1 MGWKRLAAVA
11 MVSGLALLTVPATAS
26 AIGVK
31 GIGHNA
37 SATQPNATPG
47 SEWHGSY
54 IWQDKQVWCV
64 QYALPAP
71 DSTVGYKPGDALLTK
86 AGKALAPD
94 IAANIS
100 YLLLRYSTTKS
111 PEEAAA
117 LAHLLHTWTSPVDGE
132 VNLNPKN
139 GDAKFLAYDAAFYAS
154 KLPPAVMDTVARIK
168 ADAEANRGPW
178 TLTAT
183 APKEPLIID
192 TESTWTLSLV
202 KANDKGVTNA
212 PIAFTLTDAKLADG
226 ATSGTATT
234 GPDGQPAAVKVIAT
248 GPKPSIAAVADS
260 PADKPVVHFPIQTDN
275 MQRMVTTGGEK
286 KLNAAA
292 NTTAKTAPG
301 AVKIT
306 KIDSET
312 KKSIAGVALRVTA
325 KDQTSPAKKQDDTDL
340 VGTDGKPLVL
350 QTGADGTVEVPDL
363 RTPQDIC
370 LVEVTAPKGYEE
382 FFDPKAPPS
391 ACGTL
396 AAGQTLALELVNKP
410 NKPVVPST
418 IPAGADGQT
427 PVATASFDTQLRP
440 GLMLTVGGLV
450 LLGAALAGF
459 LVWRRQ

>member
-11 MVSGLALLTVPATAS
+11 AVSGLVLLAAPTTATAV
-26 AIGVK
+26 GVK

-37 SATQPNATPG
+37 SERQPHAVPG

-54 IWQDKQVWCV
+54 VYQDKQVWCV

-71 DSTVGYKPGDALLTK
+71 DSSVPYKQGDLLRTK
-86 AGKALAPD
+86 AGKELQPD

-111 PEEAAA
+111 PDEAAA
-117 LAHLLHTWTSPVDGE
+117 LAHLLHTWTSPVDGA
-132 VNLNPKN
+132 VRL
-139 GDAKFLAYDAAFYAS
+139 DTDDQRFLAYDSAFYAS
-154 KLPPAVMDTVARIK
+154 RLPQSVMDAVARLK

-178 TLTAT
+178 TLTVT
-183 APKEPLIID
+183 TPKEPLIIG
-192 TESTWTLSLV
+192 TESSWTASLV
-202 KANDKGVTNA
+202 KASGKGVPSA
-212 PIAFTLTDAKLADG
+212 PIDFTLTDATLVDGSVGGRVTTDADG
-226 ATSGTATT
+226 NPATI
-234 GPDGQPAAVKVIAT
+234 KVVPT
-248 GPKPSIAAVADS
+248 GPKPSITVNADS
-260 PADKPVVHFPIQTDN
+260 PADKPVVHQPIPTDD

-286 KLNAAA
+286 KLNANASGQ
-292 NTTAKTAPG
+292 AKTAPG
-301 AVKIT
+301 KVKIT

-312 KKSIAGVALRVTA
+312 KKAIAGVALRVTS
-325 KDQTSPAKKQDDTDL
+325 KDQTKPALKQDDTEL

-370 LVEVTAPKGYEE
+370 LVEVAAPKGYEE
-382 FFDPKAPPS
+382 FFDPKAPPAS
-391 ACGTL
+391 CGTV
-396 AAGQTLALELVNKP
+396 AAGQTLALEMVNKP

-418 IPAGADGQT
+418 IPAGQDGTT

-440 GLMLTVGGLV
+440 VLMLAVGGLV

>member
-11 MVSGLALLTVPATAS
+11 MVSGLALLTVPATAT

-37 SATQPNATPG
+37 SGLQPNATPG

-54 IWQDKQVWCV
+54 VWQEKQVWCV

-71 DSTVGYKPGDALLTK
+71 DSNVGYKEGDALLTK
-86 AGKALAPD
+86 AGKELAPD
-94 IAANIS
+94 VAANIS

-111 PEEAAA
+111 PDEAAA
-117 LAHLLHTWTSPVDGE
+117 LAHLLHSWTSAPDGQ
-132 VNLNPKN
+132 VRLDTTDPKY
-139 GDAKFLAYDAAFYAS
+139 LAYDAPFYAAR
-154 KLPPAVMDTVARIK
+154 LPQSVMDTVARIK

-178 TLTAT
+178 ALSAT
-183 APKEPLIID
+183 APKEPLIIGA
-192 TESTWTLSLV
+192 ESTWTVSLV
-202 KANDKGVTNA
+202 KASGQGVPNGT
-212 PIAFTLTDAKLADG
+212 IDFTLTDATLPDG
-226 ATSGTATT
+226 GKTGKATT
-234 GPDGQPAAVKVIAT
+234 GADGSPAVIKVVPT
-248 GPKPSIAAVADS
+248 GEKPSIAAVADS
-260 PADKPVVHFPIQTDN
+260 PADRPVVHQPIQTDN

-286 KLNAAA
+286 KLNANA
-292 NTTAKTAPG
+292 NGQARTAPG

-325 KDQTSPAKKQDDTDL
+325 KDQTSAAKKQDDSDL

-363 RTPQDIC
+363 RTPQEIC
-370 LVEVTAPKGYEE
+370 LVEVAAPKGYEE
-382 FFDPKAPPS
+382 YFDPKAPPS
-391 ACGTL
+391 ACGAV

-418 IPAGADGQT
+418 IPAGTEGQT

-440 GLMLTVGGLV
+440 GLMLAVGGLV

>member
-11 MVSGLALLTVPATAS
+11 MVSGLALLTVPATAT
-26 AIGVK
+26 AVGVK

-37 SATQPNATPG
+37 SGLQPNATPG

-54 IWQDKQVWCV
+54 VWQEKHVWCV

-71 DSTVGYKPGDALLTK
+71 DSSVGYKEGDALRTK
-86 AGKALAPD
+86 AGKDLAPD

-117 LAHLLHTWTSPVDGE
+117 LAHLLHSWTSAPDGPVRLDTTD
-132 VNLNPKN
+132 PKY
-139 GDAKFLAYDAAFYAS
+139 LAYDAPFYAA
-154 KLPPAVMDTVARIK
+154 KLPPSVMDAVARMK

-178 TLTAT
+178 TLSAT
-183 APKEPLIID
+183 APKEPLIIGA
-192 TESTWTLSLV
+192 ESTWTVSLV
-202 KANDKGVTNA
+202 KANGKGVPNA
-212 PIAFTLTDAKLADG
+212 TIKFTLTDATLVDGSVGGNATTGADG
-226 ATSGTATT
+226 APATIKIV
-234 GPDGQPAAVKVIAT
+234 PT
-248 GPKPSIAAVADS
+248 GPKPSIAATADS
-260 PADKPVVHFPIQTDN
+260 PADRPVVHQPIQTDN

-286 KLNAAA
+286 TLNAAA
-292 NTTAKTAPG
+292 NGQAKTAPG

-325 KDQTSPAKKQDDTDL
+325 KDQTSPALKQDDTPL

-350 QTGADGTVEVPDL
+350 QTGSDGTVAVPDL
-363 RTPQDIC
+363 RTPQEIC
-370 LVEVTAPKGYEE
+370 LVEVAAPKGYEE
-382 FFDPKAPPS
+382 FFDPKAPPA
-391 ACGTL
+391 ACGTV
-396 AAGQTLALELVNKP
+396 AAGQTLALEMVNKP

-418 IPAGADGQT
+418 IPAGADGKT

-440 GLMLTVGGLV
+440 GLMIAVGGLV

>member
-11 MVSGLALLTVPATAS
+11 AVSGLALLTAPATAT
-26 AIGVK
+26 AVGVK

-37 SATQPNATPG
+37 SGLQPNATAG

-54 IWQDKQVWCV
+54 VWQEKHVWCV

-71 DSTVGYKPGDALLTK
+71 DSTVGYQEGAELLTK
-86 AGKALAPD
+86 AGKSLTPD
-94 IAANIS
+94 VAANIS

-111 PEEAAA
+111 PDEAAA
-117 LAHLLHTWTSPVDGE
+117 LAHLLHSWTSVPDGA
-132 VNLNPKN
+132 VRLDTTDPKY
-139 GDAKFLAYDAAFYAS
+139 LAYDEAFYAAR
-154 KLPPAVMDTVARIK
+154 LPKQVMDTAARMK

-178 TLTAT
+178 KLSAT
-183 APKEPLIID
+183 APKEPLIIG
-192 TESTWTLSLV
+192 TESTWTAALV
-202 KANDKGVTNA
+202 KANGQGVPKA
-212 PIAFTLTDAKLADG
+212 SISFTLTDAKLADG
-226 ATSGTATT
+226 STSGKATT
-234 GPDGQPAAVKVIAT
+234 GADGAPAAVKVVPT
-248 GPKPSIAAVADS
+248 GPKPSIAVTADS
-260 PADKPVVHFPIQTDN
+260 PADRPVVHQPIQTEN

-286 KLNAAA
+286 KLDAAA
-292 NTTAKTAPG
+292 NAQARTAPG
-301 AVKIT
+301 AVRIT

-325 KDQTSPAKKQDDTDL
+325 KDQTSPALKQDDSLL

-350 QTGADGTVEVPDL
+350 QTGADGTVEVPGL
-363 RTPQDIC
+363 RTPQEIC
-370 LVEVTAPKGYEE
+370 LVEAAAPKGYEE

-391 ACGTL
+391 ACGTV

-418 IPAGADGQT
+418 IPAGTEGRT

-440 GLMLTVGGLV
+440 GLMLAVGGLV

>member
-11 MVSGLALLTVPATAS
+11 MVSGLALLTVPATAT
-26 AIGVK
+26 AVGVK

-37 SATQPNATPG
+37 SGLQPNATPG

-54 IWQDKQVWCV
+54 VWQEKHVWCV

-71 DSTVGYKPGDALLTK
+71 DSNVGYKEGDALRTK
-86 AGKALAPD
+86 AGKELAPD
-94 IAANIS
+94 VAANIS

-117 LAHLLHTWTSPVDGE
+117 LAHLLHSWTSAPDGA
-132 VNLNPKN
+132 VRLDTTDPKY
-139 GDAKFLAYDAAFYAS
+139 LAYDAPFYAAR
-154 KLPPAVMDTVARIK
+154 LPKPVMDTVAAMK

-178 TLTAT
+178 TLSAT
-183 APKEPLIID
+183 APKEPLIIGA
-192 TESTWTLSLV
+192 ESTWTVALV
-202 KANDKGVTNA
+202 KANGKGVTNA
-212 PIAFTLTDAKLADG
+212 PIDFTLTDAKLADG
-226 ATSGTATT
+226 STSGKATT
-234 GPDGQPAAVKVIAT
+234 GADGGPAAITIVPT

-260 PADKPVVHFPIQTDN
+260 PADRPVVHQPIQTEN

-292 NTTAKTAPG
+292 NGQARTAPG

-312 KKSIAGVALRVTA
+312 KKPIAGVVLRVTA
-325 KDQTSPAKKQDDTDL
+325 KDQTTAAKKQDDTDL

-350 QTGADGTVEVPDL
+350 QTGPDGTVEVPDL
-363 RTPQDIC
+363 RTPQEIC
-370 LVEVTAPKGYEE
+370 LVEVAAPKGYEE
-382 FFDPKAPPS
+382 FFDPKAPPA
-391 ACGTL
+391 ACGTV

-418 IPAGADGQT
+418 IPAGADGRT
-427 PVATASFDTQLRP
+427 PVATASFETQLRP
-440 GLMLTVGGLV
+440 GLMLAVGGLV

>member
-11 MVSGLALLTVPATAS
+11 VVAGLALLTAPTTATAV
-26 AIGVK
+26 GVK

-37 SATQPNATPG
+37 SGLQPNATPG

-54 IWQDKQVWCV
+54 VWQNKHVWCV

-71 DSTVGYKPGDALLTK
+71 DSNVGYKEGDELLTK
-86 AGKALAPD
+86 AGKKLDPG

-111 PEEAAA
+111 AEEAAA
-117 LAHLLHTWTSPVDGE
+117 LAHLLHTWTSPVDGA
-132 VNLNPKN
+132 VNL
-139 GDAKFLAYDAAFYAS
+139 DAKDPKYLAYDSAFYAAR
-154 KLPPAVMDTVARIK
+154 LPAPVMETVARLK

-178 TLTAT
+178 TLSAT
-183 APKEPLIID
+183 APKEPLIIG
-192 TESTWTLSLV
+192 TESTWTVALV
-202 KANDKGVTNA
+202 KADGKGVPSA
-212 PIAFTLTDAKLADG
+212 PIDFTLTDATLVDG
-226 ATSGTATT
+226 SVGGKATT
-234 GPDGQPAAVKVIAT
+234 GTDGGPATIKIIPT
-248 GPKPSIAAVADS
+248 GPKPSIAAGADS
-260 PADKPVVHFPIQTDN
+260 PADKPVVHQPISTDD

-286 KLNAAA
+286 KLTANASGQ
-292 NTTAKTAPG
+292 AKTAPG

-325 KDQTSPAKKQDDTDL
+325 KDQTSPALKQDDTPL

-363 RTPQDIC
+363 RTPQEIC
-370 LVEVTAPKGYEE
+370 LVEVAAPKGYEE
-382 FFDPKAPPS
+382 FFDPKAPPA
-391 ACGTL
+391 ACGTV

-418 IPAGADGQT
+418 IPAGEDGKT

-440 GLMLTVGGLV
+440 GVMLAVGGLV

>member
-11 MVSGLALLTVPATAS
+11 AVSGLALLTAPTTATAV
-26 AIGVK
+26 GVK

-37 SATQPNATPG
+37 SGLQPHATAG

-54 IWQDKQVWCV
+54 IWNGKQVWCV

-71 DSTVGYKPGDALLTK
+71 DSAVKYKEGDLLRTK
-86 AGKALAPD
+86 AGKELAPD

-100 YLLLRYSTTKS
+100 YLLLRYSTTQS
-111 PEEAAA
+111 PDEAAG
-117 LAHLLHTWTSPVDGE
+117 LAHLLHSWTSPVDGA
-132 VNLNPKN
+132 VNL
-139 GDAKFLAYDAAFYAS
+139 DATEARYLAYDAAFYAAR
-154 KLPPAVMDTVARIK
+154 LPQSVLDAVARMK

-178 TLTAT
+178 TLSAA

-192 TESTWTLSLV
+192 TESTWTVSLL
-202 KANDKGVTNA
+202 KQNKKGVPNA
-212 PIAFTLTDAKLADG
+212 AIEFTLNDAKLVDG
-226 ATSGTATT
+226 SVGGKVNTDAEGNPVAIKIIPT
-234 GPDGQPAAVKVIAT
+234 GAN
-248 GPKPSIAAVADS
+248 PSIAVTADS
-260 PADKPVVHFPIQTDN
+260 PAERPVVHVPESTDN

-292 NTTAKTAPG
+292 NGQAKTAPG

-312 KKSIAGVALRVTA
+312 KKAIAGVALRVTA
-325 KDQTSPAKKQDDTDL
+325 KDQTSPAQKQDDTPL
-340 VGTDGKPLVL
+340 VGTDGKPIVL
-350 QTGADGTVEVPDL
+350 QTGADGTVEVPGL
-363 RTPQDIC
+363 RTPQEIC
-370 LVEVTAPKGYEE
+370 LVEVAAPKGYEE
-382 FFDPKAPPS
+382 FFDPKAPPAS
-391 ACGTL
+391 CGTV

-440 GLMLTVGGLV
+440 GLMLAVGGLV
-450 LLGAALAGF
+450 LLGGALAGL

>member
-11 MVSGLALLTVPATAS
+11 VVSGLALLTAPTTATAVGVQGY
-26 AIGVK
+26 GVK
-31 GIGHNA
+31 A
-37 SATQPNATPG
+37 SLVQPRATPG

-54 IWQDKQVWCV
+54 VWKNKHVWCV

-71 DSTVGYKPGDALLTK
+71 DSAKEYEEGAELLTK
-86 AGKALAPD
+86 AGRQLAPD

-100 YLLLRYSTTKS
+100 YLLLRYSTTTS
-111 PEEAAA
+111 NEEAAA
-117 LAHLLHTWTSPVDGE
+117 LAHLLHSWTSPVDGA
-132 VNLNPKN
+132 VRLDTDDPKL
-139 GDAKFLAYDAAFYAS
+139 LAYDAAWYAAR
-154 KLPPAVMDTVARIK
+154 LPQPVMDAVARLK

-178 TLTAT
+178 ALSAT
-183 APKEPLIID
+183 APKEPLIIG
-192 TESTWTLSLV
+192 TESSWTVSLV
-202 KANDKGVTNA
+202 KANGQGVPNA
-212 PIAFTLTDAKLADG
+212 PIAFTLTDATLADG
-226 ATSGTATT
+226 SAGGTATMGADG
-234 GPDGQPAAVKVIAT
+234 GPATVKIIPT

-260 PADKPVVHFPIQTDN
+260 PADRPVVHQPIQTDN

-292 NTTAKTAPG
+292 NGQAKTAPG
-301 AVKIT
+301 NVKIT

-325 KDQTSPAKKQDDTDL
+325 KDQTSPALKQDDSPL

-350 QTGADGTVEVPDL
+350 QTGSDGTVAVPDL
-363 RTPQDIC
+363 RTPQEIC
-370 LVEVTAPKGYEE
+370 LVEVAAPKGYEE
-382 FFDPKAPPS
+382 FFDPKAPPA

-440 GLMLTVGGLV
+440 GLMLAVGGLV
-450 LLGAALAGF
+450 LLGVALAGL

>member
-11 MVSGLALLTVPATAS
+11 MVSGLALLTVPATAT
-26 AIGVK
+26 AVGVK

-37 SATQPNATPG
+37 SGLQPNATPG

-71 DSTVGYKPGDALLTK
+71 DSNVGYKEGDALLTK

-111 PEEAAA
+111 PDEAAA
-117 LAHLLHTWTSPVDGE
+117 LAHLLHTWTSPVDGA
-132 VNLNPKN
+132 VNL
-139 GDAKFLAYDAAFYAS
+139 DAKDAAHLAYDTAFYAS
-154 KLPPAVMDTVARIK
+154 KLPPVVMETVARLK
-168 ADAEANRGPW
+168 SDAEANRGPW
-178 TLTAT
+178 SLSAA
-183 APKEPLIID
+183 APKEPLIIG
-192 TESTWTLSLV
+192 TESTWTVSLV
-202 KANDKGVTNA
+202 KANGKGVTNA
-212 PIAFTLTDAKLADG
+212 PIAFTLTDATLADG
-226 ATSGTATT
+226 KTTGQATT
-234 GPDGQPAAVKVIAT
+234 GADGGPAVVKIVPT
-248 GPKPSIAAVADS
+248 GPKPSIAATADS
-260 PADKPVVHFPIQTDN
+260 PADKPVVHFPIQTEN

-292 NTTAKTAPG
+292 NGQAKTAPG
-301 AVKIT
+301 IVKIT

-325 KDQTSPAKKQDDTDL
+325 KDQTSPAVKQDDTPL

-350 QTGADGTVEVPDL
+350 QTGSDGTVAVPDL
-363 RTPQDIC
+363 RTPQEIC
-370 LVEVTAPKGYEE
+370 LVEVAAPKGYEE
-382 FFDPKAPPS
+382 FFDPKAPPA
-391 ACGTL
+391 ACGTV

-427 PVATASFDTQLRP
+427 PIATASFDTQLRP
-440 GLMLTVGGLV
+440 GLMLAVGGLV

>member
-11 MVSGLALLTVPATAS
+11 MVSGLTLLTVPATAT
-26 AIGVK
+26 AVGVK

-37 SATQPNATPG
+37 SGLQPNATPG

-54 IWQDKQVWCV
+54 IWQNKHVWCV

-71 DSTVGYKPGDALLTK
+71 DSNVGYKEGDALLTK

-117 LAHLLHTWTSPVDGE
+117 LAHLLHSWTSVPDGA
-132 VNLNPKN
+132 VRLDTADPKL
-139 GDAKFLAYDAAFYAS
+139 LAYDAAFYAAR
-154 KLPPAVMDTVARIK
+154 LPQPVMAAVASMK

-178 TLTAT
+178 TLSAT
-183 APKEPLIID
+183 APKEPLIIG
-192 TESTWTLSLV
+192 TESSWTLSLV
-202 KANDKGVTNA
+202 KANGKGVTNA
-212 PIAFTLTDAKLADG
+212 PIDFNLTDATLADG
-226 ATSGTATT
+226 SVTGKATT
-234 GPDGQPAAVKVIAT
+234 GADGSPAVVKIIAT
-248 GPKPSIAAVADS
+248 GPNPSIAAVAAS
-260 PADKPVVHFPIQTDN
+260 PADRPVVHQPISTDN

-286 KLNAAA
+286 TLNAAA
-292 NTTAKTAPG
+292 KGQAKTAPG
-301 AVKIT
+301 VVKIT

-312 KKSIAGVALRVTA
+312 KKAIAGVALRVTA
-325 KDQTSPAKKQDDTDL
+325 KDQTSPAVKQDDTPL

-350 QTGADGTVEVPDL
+350 QTGSDGTVAVPDL
-363 RTPQDIC
+363 RTPQEIC
-370 LVEVTAPKGYEE
+370 LVEVAAPKGYEE
-382 FFDPKAPPS
+382 FFDPKAPPA
-391 ACGTL
+391 ACGTV

-440 GLMLTVGGLV
+440 GLMLGVGGLV
-450 LLGAALAGF
+450 LLGVALAGF

>member
-26 AIGVK
+26 AVGVK

-37 SATQPNATPG
+37 SGLQPNATPG

-54 IWQDKQVWCV
+54 VWQEKHVWCV

-71 DSTVGYKPGDALLTK
+71 DSNVGYKEGDALLTK

-111 PEEAAA
+111 PDEAAA
-117 LAHLLHTWTSPVDGE
+117 LAHLLHSWTSAPDGA
-132 VNLNPKN
+132 VRLDTTDP
-139 GDAKFLAYDAAFYAS
+139 KFLAYDAPFYAAR
-154 KLPPAVMDTVARIK
+154 LPQSVMDAVARMK

-178 TLTAT
+178 TLSAT
-183 APKEPLIID
+183 APKEPLIIGAD
-192 TESTWTLSLV
+192 SNWTVALT
-202 KANDKGVTNA
+202 KANGKGVPNA
-212 PIAFTLTDAKLADG
+212 PIAYKLTDAKLFDG
-226 ATSGTATT
+226 SVEGTVTT
-234 GPDGQPAAVKVIAT
+234 GPDGGPAGIKIIPT
-248 GPKPSIAAVADS
+248 GPKPSIAITADS
-260 PADKPVVHFPIQTDN
+260 PADRPVVHQPIQTDN

-286 KLNAAA
+286 KLNASA
-292 NTTAKTAPG
+292 TGQAKTAPG

-312 KKSIAGVALRVTA
+312 KKAIAGVALRVTA
-325 KDQTSPAKKQDDTDL
+325 KDQTSPALKQDDSPL

-350 QTGADGTVEVPDL
+350 QTGSDGTVAVPDL
-363 RTPQDIC
+363 RTPQEIC

-382 FFDPKAPPS
+382 YFDPKAPPA

-410 NKPVVPST
+410 NTPVVPST

-440 GLMLTVGGLV
+440 GLMLAVGGLV

-459 LVWRRQ
+459 LVWRRL